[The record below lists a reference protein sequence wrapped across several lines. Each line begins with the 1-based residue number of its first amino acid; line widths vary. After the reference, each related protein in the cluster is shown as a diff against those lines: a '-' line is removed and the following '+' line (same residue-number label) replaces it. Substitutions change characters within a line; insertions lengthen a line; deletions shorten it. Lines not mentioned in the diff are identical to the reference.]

1 MNLNYA
7 IDLNSR
13 YQYENGEWVSNP
25 IKVAVDEI
33 VMVGDQ
39 EIFLKNY
46 GWFSVE
52 EHYDTILD
60 RIADVSPS
68 IDQIHKSEE
77 EEMNDK
83 TLLFLAK
90 KLMKGL

>member
-1 MNLNYA
+1 MNLSYA

-13 YQYENGEWVSNP
+13 YQNENGKWVSKP

-39 EIFLKNY
+39 EIFIKHY

-52 EHYDTILD
+52 EYYDTILD
-60 RIADVSPS
+60 RIADVSPA

-77 EEMNDK
+77 EELNDK

-90 KLMKGL
+90 KLMKGM